1 MESDGEVI
9 TWNLF
14 FCMIHKASIK
24 ATKMEKMKETENID
38 ICAFQD
44 SNNTNQR
51 ITRASSIDP
60 AKIQEYKA
68 KRELV
73 FSET

>member
-1 MESDGEVI
+1 
-9 TWNLF
+9 
-14 FCMIHKASIK
+14 
-24 ATKMEKMKETENID
+24 MEKVEETKNID

-44 SNNTNQR
+44 LNNTNQR

-60 AKIQEYKA
+60 VKVQEYKA